1 MSDVATPDRPDGAVL
16 VSRPEPGVRQITL
29 NRPDRLNAI
38 DDTLVDGL
46 HAALDEVARDADC
59 RAVVLTGAGRGFCA
73 GFDMKGGRGADFAAG
88 RRHPVAATLHGQS
101 RLSDLVRRLRALAP
115 PVIAAVNGPAAGG
128 GFALALAA
136 DIRIAAPGAVF
147 LVANV
152 RLGLSG
158 GEMGIAYL
166 LPRIIGAGRA
176 GELMLTGRTVDAQ
189 EAHSYGLVT
198 TIADDAVAAAL
209 DVARTVTSHGRFG
222 VEMTKELL
230 TLSVA
235 GTDLDTVLALEN
247 RTQVLASMTDDMER
261 AVGAFRT
268 RAQDD
273 VATPTEGGT
282 A

>member
-1 MSDVATPDRPDGAVL
+1 M
-16 VSRPEPGVRQITL
+16 ITL

-38 DDTLVDGL
+38 DDTLVERL
-46 HAALDEVARDADC
+46 HAALDEVADDADC

-73 GFDMKGGRGADFAAG
+73 GFDMRTARGADFAAG
-88 RRHPVAATLHGQS
+88 RRHSVAATLRGQS
-101 RLSDLVRRLRALAP
+101 RLSDLVRRLRALKA

-128 GFALALAA
+128 GLALALAA
-136 DIRIAAPGAVF
+136 DIRIAAPSAVF

-176 GELMLTGRTVDAQ
+176 AELMLTGRSVEAQ
-189 EAHSYGLVT
+189 EAHLYGLVT

-209 DVARTVTSHGRFG
+209 DVAGAVTAHGRFG

-247 RTQVLASMTDDMER
+247 RTQVLASMTEDMER
-261 AVGAFRT
+261 AVAAFRNE
-268 RAQDD
+268 APAD
-273 VATPTEGGT
+273 VPPPTAGGGS
-282 A
+282 

>member
-1 MSDVATPDRPDGAVL
+1 
-16 VSRPEPGVRQITL
+16 
-29 NRPDRLNAI
+29 LNAI
-38 DDTLVDGL
+38 DDTLVEGL

-73 GFDMKGGRGADFAAG
+73 GFDMKAGRGADFAAG
-88 RRHPVAATLHGQS
+88 RRHPVAATLRGQS

-136 DIRIAAPGAVF
+136 DIRIAAPSAVF

-176 GELMLTGRTVDAQ
+176 AELMLTGRSVDAQ
-189 EAHSYGLVT
+189 EAHFYGLVT
-198 TIADDAVAAAL
+198 TIADDPVAAAL
-209 DVARTVTSHGRFG
+209 DLARTVTGHGRFG

-230 TLSVA
+230 TLSLA

-247 RTQVLASMTDDMER
+247 RTQVLASMTEDMER
-261 AVGAFRT
+261 AVGAFRGQVNEDGPPP
-268 RAQDD
+268 A
-273 VATPTEGGT
+273 AGG
-282 A
+282 AA

>member
-1 MSDVATPDRPDGAVL
+1 VDTPDGSSDAVRL
-16 VSRPEPGVRQITL
+16 SRPAPGVRLITL

-38 DDTLVDGL
+38 DESLVDGL
-46 HAALDEVARDADC
+46 HAALDVVADDADC

-73 GFDMKGGRGADFAAG
+73 GFDMKTARGADFAAG
-88 RRHPVAATLHGQS
+88 RRHPVAATLRGQS

-128 GFALALAA
+128 GLALALAA
-136 DIRIAAPGAVF
+136 DIRIAAPSAVF

-176 GELMLTGRTVDAQ
+176 AELMLSGRTVDAQ
-189 EAHSYGLVT
+189 EAHFYGLVT
-198 TIADDAVAAAL
+198 TIAEDPVAVAL
-209 DVARTVTSHGRFG
+209 DVAETVAGHGRFG

-230 TLSVA
+230 TISMT

-247 RTQVLASMTDDMER
+247 RTQVLASMTEEMER
-261 AVGAFRT
+261 AVGAFRG
-268 RAQDD
+268 QGSDD
-273 VATPTEGGT
+273 VEPPAAGG
-282 A
+282 AA